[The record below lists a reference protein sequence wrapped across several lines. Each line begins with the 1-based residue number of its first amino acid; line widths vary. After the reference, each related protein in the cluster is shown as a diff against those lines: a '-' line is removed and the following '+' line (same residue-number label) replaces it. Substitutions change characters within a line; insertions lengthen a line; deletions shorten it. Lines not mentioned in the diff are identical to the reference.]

1 MPTVY
6 ERDNDR
12 RLITL
17 TITEPYS
24 VDDVINAIERQMA
37 EDTWEYAMLYDMR
50 ATMRLSTI
58 EEARL
63 ITNCVQHLSGGRK
76 RGPVAMAISGRPEQV
91 RAGVEFARSNSG
103 IAIPDILLTAMQLY
117 DWTARNAPRRN
128 DEGL

>member
-6 ERDNDR
+6 ERDDDR

-17 TITEPYS
+17 TVTEPYS
-24 VDDVINAIERQMA
+24 VDDVISAIERQMA

-50 ATMRLSTI
+50 TTARLSTI

-63 ITNCVQHLSGGRK
+63 ITNRVQHLSGSRT

-91 RAGVEFARSNSG
+91 RAGVQFASANRR
-103 IAIPDILLTAMQLY
+103 IAVPEILVTAIQLY
-117 DWTARNAPRRN
+117 DWIARNAPRRKG
-128 DEGL
+128 ERL